1 MTETKTKSTKKKTK
15 CSSAKRPE
23 GGMSCINAAAK
34 VLAEAGT
41 PMTCQ
46 EMIDIMASKDLW
58 KSPGGKTPAATLYS
72 SILRE
77 IAGKGKESRFKKSD
91 PGKFAHT

>member
-1 MTETKTKSTKKKTK
+1 MTETKPKTKAKKKSK
-15 CSSAKRPE
+15 PAKRP

-41 PMTCQ
+41 PLSCA
-46 EMIDIMASKDLW
+46 EMIDQMANKGLW
-58 KSPGGKTPAATLYS
+58 KSPGGKTPGATLYS

-77 IAGKGKESRFKKSD
+77 IEKRGKEARFRKAD
-91 PGKFAHT
+91 PGKFAHI